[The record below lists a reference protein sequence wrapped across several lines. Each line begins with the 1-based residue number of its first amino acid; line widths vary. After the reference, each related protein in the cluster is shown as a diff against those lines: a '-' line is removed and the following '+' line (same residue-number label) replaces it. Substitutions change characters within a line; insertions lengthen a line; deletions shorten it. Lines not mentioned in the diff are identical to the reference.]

1 MTRRPM
7 SASRAREVALQ
18 ARLVKAPDHRE
29 THTWH
34 AVADGVVLVVVS
46 PSYGG
51 TSRSGRNG
59 WQWRLA
65 DAAIP
70 GSRPETTREQAAAA
84 GLAAWERWVTWKEN
98 S

>member
-7 SASRAREVALQ
+7 SARRARAVVVQ
-18 ARLVKAPDHRE
+18 ARLVKAPDWSDTRA
-29 THTWH
+29 WH
-34 AVADGVVLVVVS
+34 VVADDVVLVVVS

-51 TSRSGRNG
+51 TSRSGRNK

-70 GSRPETTREQAAAA
+70 GSRPEPTREQAAAA
-84 GLAAWERWVTWKEN
+84 GLAAWERWVTSKEN
-98 S
+98 R